1 MNDSSRSTR
10 PKVVVIINPIS
21 GAGRRRDAARR
32 RAEQA
37 AALIEQRRLNAE
49 VFVTERPGHAREL
62 ALAARRSGVTLF
74 VAWGGDGTVN
84 EVGSALVGSDA
95 SLAIVPSGSGNG
107 LARELG
113 VPLDPAEAFH
123 VVFDG
128 HPRLI
133 DAGELDGHLFF
144 NIAGL
149 GLDAR
154 IAHRFAEGGLER
166 RGFVRYLEL
175 AAREV
180 VSFVPQEYALT
191 ADGHERRV
199 RPLLIAIA
207 NARQY
212 GNGALIAPEAQLDDG
227 KLDLVV
233 VDDRP
238 AWRVLMHAPKL
249 FSGSVAR
256 VPGVS
261 MTKTQHAR
269 NRVGRGADV
278 SRRWGALHRWT
289 VCQGVRTSARFEG
302 SFGHPLIYGDGLSA
316 ELPGP
321 HQFRDKTNR
330 ISH

>member
-1 MNDSSRSTR
+1 MNDSAAAHGR
-10 PKVVVIINPIS
+10 KVVVIINPIS
-21 GAGRRRDAARR
+21 GAGRRRDVARR

-62 ALAARRSGVTLF
+62 AHAGRRRGVTLF

-107 LARELG
+107 LARELAI
-113 VPLDPAEAFH
+113 PLDPASAFQ

-128 HPRLI
+128 RRRLI
-133 DAGELDGHLFF
+133 DAGELDGRLFF

-154 IAHRFAEGGLER
+154 IAHRFADGGLQR

-180 VSFVPQEYALT
+180 ASFVPDEYSIT
-191 ADGHERRV
+191 VDGHDRRV
-199 RPLLIAIA
+199 RPLLIALA

-212 GNGALIAPEAQLDDG
+212 GNGALIAPEARLDDG
-227 KLDLVV
+227 KLDVIV
-233 VDDRP
+233 VDHRP
-238 AWRVLMHAPKL
+238 AWRVLMHAPRL
-249 FSGSVAR
+249 FSGTMAR

-261 MTKTQHAR
+261 MTQACNVAISSNAAVIYHVDGEPH
-269 NRVGRGADV
+269 VGGQSVTASVRP
-278 SRRWGALHRWT
+278 GALW
-289 VCQGVRTSARFEG
+289 V
-302 SFGHPLIYGDGLSA
+302 LSGKGA
-316 ELPGP
+316 NINLLN
-321 HQFRDKTNR
+321 K
-330 ISH
+330 

>member
-1 MNDSSRSTR
+1 MNDTDRSQR
-10 PKVVVIINPIS
+10 QKVVVIINPIS
-21 GAGRRRDAARR
+21 GAGRRRDVARV

-37 AALIEQRRLNAE
+37 AALVEQRRLNAE

-62 ALAARRSGVTLF
+62 AQAGLRRGVSTF

-84 EVGSALVGSDA
+84 EIGSAIVGSDA
-95 SLAIVPSGSGNG
+95 TLAIVPSGSGNG

-113 VPLDPAEAFH
+113 VPLDPALAFR
-123 VVFDG
+123 VVFEG
-128 HPRLI
+128 HSRLI

-144 NIAGL
+144 NIAGI

-154 IAHRFAEGGLER
+154 VAHRFAEGGLER

-180 VSFVPQEYALT
+180 ASFTPHEYVLT
-191 ADGHERRV
+191 ADGRDLNV

-212 GNGALIAPEAQLDDG
+212 GNGALIAPDAILDDG
-227 KLDLVV
+227 KLDVV
-233 VDDRP
+233 VVGYLP

-249 FSGSVAR
+249 FAGTVAR

-261 MTKTQHAR
+261 ITKTSTL
-269 NRVGRGADV
+269 GI
-278 SRRWGALHRWT
+278 
-289 VCQGVRTSARFEG
+289 TSAAALVYHVDGEPHVGAECVSARIHPRVLRVM
-302 SFGHPLIYGDGLSA
+302 SAHPLKY
-316 ELPGP
+316 
-321 HQFRDKTNR
+321 
-330 ISH
+330 

>member
-1 MNDSSRSTR
+1 MTDT
-10 PKVVVIINPIS
+10 PQKVVVIINPIS
-21 GAGRRRDAARR
+21 GAGRRRDVARV

-37 AALIEQRRLNAE
+37 AALSEQRRLNAE

-62 ALAARRSGVTLF
+62 AQAGLRRGATMF

-95 SLAIVPSGSGNG
+95 TMAIVPSGSGNG

-113 VPLDPAEAFH
+113 VPLDPAAAFQ
-123 VVFDG
+123 VVFEG
-128 HPRLI
+128 RARVI

-144 NIAGL
+144 NIAGI

-154 IAHRFAEGGLER
+154 VAYRFAEGGLER

-180 VSFVPQEYALT
+180 LSFTPHEYALT
-191 ADGHERRV
+191 ADGRDRSV

-207 NARQY
+207 NSRQY
-212 GNGALIAPEAQLDDG
+212 GNGALIAPEAVLDDG
-227 KLDLVV
+227 KLDVV
-233 VDDRP
+233 VVNYLP

-249 FSGSVAR
+249 FAGTVAK

-261 MTKTQHAR
+261 IT
-269 NRVGRGADV
+269 
-278 SRRWGALHRWT
+278 
-289 VCQGVRTSARFEG
+289 RTSRLGIA
-302 SFGHPLIYGDGLSA
+302 SDAALVYHVDG
-316 ELPGP
+316 EP
-321 HQFRDKTNR
+321 HVGGTSVHASIHSRALR
-330 ISH
+330 VMAALR